1 LGSFGYEKKHFK
13 VSMQVSELVLLQAVR
28 SAPADTSSLRRS
40 RAAGIK
46 LKMAPAVSRSIRQK
60 FLRDALVGFGWFVAA
75 LNPKLN
81 VFPEV
86 KAASPVA

>member
-13 VSMQVSELVLLQAVR
+13 VSMHVSELVLLQAVR